1 MMFSSKIGS
10 SSSLEEDYT
19 DSIEEEDSEE
29 QSEEMEKPLNLH
41 DELMDVKE
49 TIHRANELFEKM
61 SYEMDNKQNSNK
73 IIALLKEKIVQKENI
88 ILSLKKKVES
98 FMENPDHIK
107 QTQDLNMTL
116 LGYVQTLKEENKKLQ
131 EENKRL
137 RESAAASESKHSDGR
152 IAELEEELTTSTTHR
167 DALQKQFE
175 GALATIDSLKQQNA
189 RLQAQLAESGSDA
202 ELERARMRAAA
213 VQRAIG
219 SGYQMLNG
227 EEDSEEEDLAEKV
240 AVLEKMNANMREK
253 LEAANAALA
262 NSRAGVNIDYKA
274 VAEAKVA
281 AYEQALEENERLSA
295 EVERLK
301 QSEHD
306 LSVEVGELRRR
317 PDRTGEL
324 LRQYV
329 ERANTAEKKLRE
341 SGLM

>member
-1 MMFSSKIGS
+1 MSSQYES
-10 SSSLEEDYT
+10 DSQYEYT
-19 DSIEEEDSEE
+19 DTVEEEEGSEE
-29 QSEEMEKPLNLH
+29 QSGESENLMSLH
-41 DELMDVKE
+41 DELLDVKD
-49 TIHRANELFEKM
+49 TIHRANELFEKV

-73 IIALLKEKIVQKENI
+73 IIALLKEKIVQKENV
-88 ILSLKKKVES
+88 ILALKKKLEG
-98 FMENPDHIK
+98 FMTNPDHIK

-116 LGYVQTLKEENKKLQ
+116 LGYVQTLKEENKRLQ
-131 EENKRL
+131 EENQRL
-137 RESAAASESKHSDGR
+137 RDTPAPHTQETEDGR
-152 IAELEEELTTSTTHR
+152 IAELEEELTTQTTHR

-175 GALATIDSLKQQNA
+175 GALTTIDALKQQNA
-189 RLQAQLAESGSDA
+189 LLQAQLAEPSGRGDPDP
-202 ELERARMRAAA
+202 ELERAQQRAAA

-219 SGYQMLNG
+219 GGYQLL
-227 EEDSEEEDLAEKV
+227 DSSSDGEEEDLAEKV
-240 AVLEKMNANMREK
+240 AILEKMNANMREK

-262 NSRAGVNIDYKA
+262 RAGQTDFRAI
-274 VAEAKVA
+274 AEAKTA
-281 AYEQALEENERLSA
+281 AVEQALEENERLAA

-329 ERANTAEKKLRE
+329 ERANAAERKLRE